1 MRFILQAA
9 VNAKV
14 DYLDMASDEY
24 LEPTSGET
32 VQEEFL
38 VAQLD
43 WVEAFEKIG
52 KVALILAGADS
63 GLSNIMC
70 REAADDLDEI
80 DYIGIKD
87 FGVVECDIPVA
98 LWSFSSYLDDNW
110 LKGIYWED
118 GQHKYAEP
126 FSGAELYDFPPPL
139 NRTRKV
145 VYHLHEEPITIPRFI
160 GKPVKYCDFK
170 LGEPDIDMWE
180 YIINQL
186 RMMDREPVDING
198 VMVSPRDVLLRHVPP
213 TLSPKECTELV
224 RENRLKSQS
233 MFVADVKGSR
243 AGKNLHFKL
252 WTEGPDAAKAC
263 GRIPGANDVSWMT
276 SIPASILS
284 LMILR
289 GQIHKA
295 GVYPCETLDREQR
308 EIVFN
313 GIREWDITVK
323 KQLTEIA

>member
-1 MRFILQAA
+1 M
-9 VNAKV
+9 
-14 DYLDMASDEY
+14 
-24 LEPTSGET
+24 
-32 VQEEFL
+32 
-38 VAQLD
+38 
-43 WVEAFEKIG
+43 
-52 KVALILAGADS
+52 
-63 GLSNIMC
+63 
-70 REAADDLDEI
+70 
-80 DYIGIKD
+80 
-87 FGVVECDIPVA
+87 
-98 LWSFSSYLDDNW
+98 
-110 LKGIYWED
+110 
-118 GQHKYAEP
+118 
-126 FSGAELYDFPPPL
+126 YDFPPPL
-139 NRTRKV
+139 NRTGKV

-186 RMMDREPVDING
+186 RMMDSEPVDING

-263 GRIPGANDVSWMT
+263 GLILGANDVSWMT

-289 GQIHKA
+289 GQIAKA

-313 GIREWDITVK
+313 EIREWEITVK
-323 KQLTEIA
+323 KQVTEVA

>member
-126 FSGAELYDFPPPL
+126 FSGAGCTTS
-139 NRTRKV
+139 R
-145 VYHLHEEPITIPRFI
+145 
-160 GKPVKYCDFK
+160 
-170 LGEPDIDMWE
+170 
-180 YIINQL
+180 L
-186 RMMDREPVDING
+186 R
-198 VMVSPRDVLLRHVPP
+198 
-213 TLSPKECTELV
+213 
-224 RENRLKSQS
+224 
-233 MFVADVKGSR
+233 
-243 AGKNLHFKL
+243 
-252 WTEGPDAAKAC
+252 
-263 GRIPGANDVSWMT
+263 
-276 SIPASILS
+276 
-284 LMILR
+284 
-289 GQIHKA
+289 
-295 GVYPCETLDREQR
+295 
-308 EIVFN
+308 
-313 GIREWDITVK
+313 
-323 KQLTEIA
+323 